1 VTRLAPERSGPN
13 APALV
18 AVLLV
23 DDQEVF
29 RDAARAVVEATP
41 GLMVVGEADSAEAAM
56 LAFDALL
63 PDFVILDVRMPGID
77 GPELVATL
85 VGRKPPPLLLLVS
98 AQPAPTPLPTAANG
112 SAVAFA
118 AKQNLTPALLLRVW
132 NGRPG
137 APPVA
142 QLETQP

>member
-1 VTRLAPERSGPN
+1 MTRSAPERSGSDV
-13 APALV
+13 PALA

-41 GLMVVGEADSAEAAM
+41 GLTVVGEADSAEAAM
-56 LAFDALL
+56 LAIDALL
-63 PDFVILDVRMPGID
+63 PDFVILDVRMPGVD

-85 VGRKPPPLLLLVS
+85 VGRAPPPLVLLVS
-98 AQPAPTPLPTAANG
+98 AQPAPTPLPRAANG
-112 SAVAFA
+112 RAVAFA
-118 AKQNLTPALLLRVW
+118 AKQELSPALLLRVW

-142 QLETQP
+142 ELETQP